1 MEIIEEQTK
10 DALVIV
16 RLSGRVDGLSAPE
29 LERRLEEIT
38 ARGDVRVLLD
48 CAKMDYISSAGL
60 RAVLV
65 GARKCHQGGG
75 KLMLCA
81 LQPECKSVM
90 EVSGFL
96 SMLDC
101 HESCEAALAAESRE
115 GAEGC

>member
-1 MEIIEEQTK
+1 
-10 DALVIV
+10 
-16 RLSGRVDGLSAPE
+16 
-29 LERRLEEIT
+29 
-38 ARGDVRVLLD
+38 
-48 CAKMDYISSAGL
+48 
-60 RAVLV
+60 
-65 GARKCHQGGG
+65 
-75 KLMLCA
+75 MLCA